1 MKLSLLFSSP
11 RPRYLSSS
19 WQLTGLM
26 RRSLK
31 LNVDTHQLLSSAAL
45 LPDGASTRTNNRRTI
60 ASRLQPVSISATS
73 KTTSKATGA
82 AAAAAASAVGT
93 AGTGAQ
99 HVLVH
104 PTDRVYIISS
114 LPTASQLSGVVYPA
128 FGALAFFLALLV
140 MFLFL
145 RPQRKRTTED
155 ATSDT
160 ASLLSTARRGSRL
173 STTLDNSTLHV

>member
-1 MKLSLLFSSP
+1 
-11 RPRYLSSS
+11 
-19 WQLTGLM
+19 M

-82 AAAAAASAVGT
+82 AAAAAAVGT

>member
-1 MKLSLLFSSP
+1 M
-11 RPRYLSSS
+11 
-19 WQLTGLM
+19 G
-26 RRSLK
+26 
-31 LNVDTHQLLSSAAL
+31 
-45 LPDGASTRTNNRRTI
+45 
-60 ASRLQPVSISATS
+60 
-73 KTTSKATGA
+73 TGA
-82 AAAAAASAVGT
+82 
-93 AGTGAQ
+93 GAQ
-99 HVLVH
+99 HVLAH

-155 ATSDT
+155 AASDT

>member
-1 MKLSLLFSSP
+1 
-11 RPRYLSSS
+11 
-19 WQLTGLM
+19 M

-31 LNVDTHQLLSSAAL
+31 LNVDTHQLLL
-45 LPDGASTRTNNRRTI
+45 LQPDGTSTWWTNKRRTI
-60 ASRLQPVSISATS
+60 VSRLQPVSMSATS
-73 KTTSKATGA
+73 KTTSKAAGGATPGGGVGAGAGA
-82 AAAAAASAVGT
+82 AA
-93 AGTGAQ
+93 TGAPG

-145 RPQRKRTTED
+145 RPQRKRAATDD
-155 ATSDT
+155 AASDT
-160 ASLLSTARRGSRL
+160 ASLLSAARRGSRL